1 MTDKLI
7 EGLQKSL
14 QKELDDFRICQ
25 KEYQKSITKRQK
37 LDAQLNENT
46 CVKNELDMIKGDSD
60 VFKLI
65 GPVLIKQDLEEAKQ
79 NVAKRMEYILAEM
92 KRLDA
97 SMSEIDKKQNEHRDT
112 IITLQKSLQEAAIQG
127 K

>member
-97 SMSEIDKKQNEHRDT
+97 SMSDIDKKQNEHRDT

>member
-1 MTDKLI
+1 MVTFI
-7 EGLQKSL
+7 VS
-14 QKELDDFRICQ
+14 
-25 KEYQKSITKRQK
+25 EYQKSITKRQK

-92 KRLDA
+92 
-97 SMSEIDKKQNEHRDT
+97 
-112 IITLQKSLQEAAIQG
+112 
-127 K
+127 